1 MSKNNDNK
9 IGSDTKN
16 TSDTVSN
23 TPNIVDEKAEKAQAK
38 VQTSAEKKASQTK
51 KTSETTAHKTENA
64 KSKQPKTSD
73 NKPSLFSK
81 LKGIFIWLILL
92 IAIAAALFVTRKDLD
107 WQVEHINDLQA
118 KVAQL
123 THNNQALEARLDA
136 QLKEVDARLQA
147 MQETLNQPE
156 NQAAITQADIEQ
168 LQQSTQQQLATL
180 QDKLGVLSTQA
191 AEQVKQVI
199 SSASE
204 LAETTENVL
213 QPSEESK
220 RAFAK
225 IEENLQSQL
234 TEVTG
239 KLAELFDFKT
249 AQQAQLT
256 EAAEKSIE
264 TVDSEKMAPS
274 QVKQWVAEI
283 NAQWLLRGNV
293 TESRAQLQ
301 ALQEVVSLSQ
311 LENVSTLTPLIT
323 QDLAYLEDY
332 QATQSSP
339 SLDTLALKKAIQAL
353 DSSHLNSKDS
363 APAAIQGGENLSSET
378 PAADTSLTF
387 DSAVEQL
394 KQTLSSMVS
403 IKKRDAEQE
412 VTQVESLILH
422 DVLIQRALLLVDRI
436 DWAVVSHST
445 ELLTRSVEDLQVY
458 IDQTFPKSSAEFKA
472 RLTPFLAQT
481 FEARKPLAIMNY
493 QVPENAQ

>member
-1 MSKNNDNK
+1 MSKNNVNK
-9 IGSDTKN
+9 TESDAKN

-23 TPNIVDEKAEKAQAK
+23 TLNRVGEKAEKT
-38 VQTSAEKKASQTK
+38 QTSTEKQASQTK
-51 KTSETTAHKTENA
+51 KSSETTAHKTEST
-64 KSKQPKTSD
+64 KSKPAKAPN

-81 LKGIFIWLILL
+81 LKGTFIWLMLL
-92 IAIAAALFVTRKDLD
+92 IAIAAALFMTRKDLD
-107 WQVEHINDLQA
+107 WQVEHINNLQA

-168 LQQSTQQQLATL
+168 LQQSTQQQLAML
-180 QDKLGVLSTQA
+180 QDKLGALSTQA

-199 SSASE
+199 SSTSE

-220 RAFAK
+220 RAFAQ
-225 IEENLQSQL
+225 IEANLQSQL

-256 EAAEKSIE
+256 ETAEKSIE
-264 TVDSEKMAPS
+264 TIDSEKMAPS

-283 NAQWLLRGNV
+283 NTQWLLRGNV
-293 TESRAQLQ
+293 TESQAQLQ
-301 ALQEVVSLSQ
+301 ALQEAVSVSDLK
-311 LENVSTLTPLIT
+311 NVSTLTPLIT
-323 QDLAYLEDY
+323 QDLAYLESY
-332 QATQSSP
+332 QATQSAP
-339 SLDTLALKKAIQAL
+339 SLDTLALKQAIKAL
-353 DSSHLNSKDS
+353 DSSHLSSKDS
-363 APAAIQGGENLSSET
+363 ASAAIQGGENLSSET
-378 PAADTSLTF
+378 PAADASLTF

-436 DWAVVSHST
+436 DWAIVSHSS
-445 ELLTRSVEDLQVY
+445 ELLTRSAEDLQTY

-472 RLTPFLAQT
+472 LLTPFLAQT